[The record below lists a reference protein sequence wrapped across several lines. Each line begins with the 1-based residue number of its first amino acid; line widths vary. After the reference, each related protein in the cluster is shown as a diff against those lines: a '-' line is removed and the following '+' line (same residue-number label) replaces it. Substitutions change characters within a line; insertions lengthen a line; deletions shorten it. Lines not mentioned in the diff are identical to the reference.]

1 MGNVN
6 IDTWMQTEL
15 HVLMEAE
22 SGVLCFQDR
31 EPIESD
37 SGGPKEQNTKNWATE
52 GHFQALKT

>member
-1 MGNVN
+1 
-6 IDTWMQTEL
+6 MQTEL

-37 SGGPKEQNTKNWATE
+37 SGGPKEENTKNWATE